1 MTGEMAERTVVRVSD
16 LRAAMA
22 RRLLL
27 LAEGSEAAAA
37 RGGPTWSLD
46 LAMDQVCRCC
56 VEMGI
61 GAPVRTGAGTIDWR

>member
-1 MTGEMAERTVVRVSD
+1 MTSEMAERTVVRVSD

-27 LAEGSEAAAA
+27 LDRGHEAAAA
-37 RGGPTWSLD
+37 RDGPTWSLD
-46 LAMDQVCRCC
+46 FAMDQLCRCC

-61 GAPVRTGAGTIDWR
+61 GEPVCTGAGTIDWR